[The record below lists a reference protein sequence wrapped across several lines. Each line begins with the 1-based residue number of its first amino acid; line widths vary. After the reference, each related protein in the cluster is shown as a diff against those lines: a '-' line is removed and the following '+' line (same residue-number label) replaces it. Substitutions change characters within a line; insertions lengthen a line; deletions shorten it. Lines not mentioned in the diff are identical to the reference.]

1 MRRRLSLGLLCLTL
15 AACAR
20 QADIIVTGG
29 MVWTGLSN
37 GAPQKGAVAL
47 ANGKIRT
54 VADSADL
61 AIGEGNRALLGCAV
75 REAGPDHPTGDDD
88 VSLPGAGGEGQ
99 AEESQRQASA
109 HAVPSAQLRDA
120 VDGFERGDRVGSRG
134 LPGPRLGSR
143 REGREGIADVEQH
156 LEQQL
161 LALVGGVEVR
171 HADLVAG
178 GLRAVV
184 GLAVDGLEIAE
195 DAIAGAWHGQR
206 I

>member
-1 MRRRLSLGLLCLTL
+1 MFDSYIYLFFFFFLLFFFF
-15 AACAR
+15 
-20 QADIIVTGG
+20 QAEDGIRDLYVTG
-29 MVWTGLSN
+29 VQTC
-37 GAPQKGAVAL
+37 AL
-47 ANGKIRT
+47 PI
-54 VADSADL
+54 S
-61 AIGEGNRALLGCAV
+61 
-75 REAGPDHPTGDDD
+75 
-88 VSLPGAGGEGQ
+88 
-99 AEESQRQASA
+99 SA

-120 VDGFERGDRVGSRG
+120 VDGFERGDRVGPRG

-184 GLAVDGLEIAE
+184 GLAVDGLKIAE
-195 DAIAGAWHGQR
+195 DAIAGAWHGQK